1 MTDDDSKKATSVNMS
16 EASPKDQ
23 VVPLGPACLM
33 VFIIILLF
41 MSVAMVV
48 GTWMLMGNQSKFA
61 VRALESQLVPW
72 VEQSPL
78 DPIDKEEILE
88 TLDTVIQDLRDE
100 KYNDRQLA
108 RLNSR
113 VTESPILQWGVIQ
126 QAESRIQSSGLSD
139 QEKSASALELDR
151 LLRSAAEG
159 KLSLQQMEFIVQ
171 PIATKERLSGKLSI
185 LDRTTDANIQDFLRR
200 AKSITDNYKIPSE
213 EYPKSV
219 SQVFRSLIDD
229 AKVTD

>member
-16 EASPKDQ
+16 EATSKDQ
-23 VVPLGPACLM
+23 VFPGPSLLDGLHHHPLVYERGDGRRNLDVDGQPVQVCRSCSRIA
-33 VFIIILLF
+33 I
-41 MSVAMVV
+41 
-48 GTWMLMGNQSKFA
+48 
-61 VRALESQLVPW
+61 VPW

-126 QAESRIQSSGLSD
+126 QAENRIQSSGLSD

-185 LDRTTDANIQDFLRR
+185 LDRTTDANLQDFLRR